1 MENIS
6 KESAKTK
13 ELDKTLGIFR
23 INGNR
28 EYTENKCTRTIHK
41 SIRNDKWIEK
51 LGAQMLRISTHLN
64 ILPLLLYHNII
75 EIFKIFEEN

>member
-1 MENIS
+1 MEDIS
-6 KESAKTK
+6 KKAAQIK

-23 INGNR
+23 FKGNR
-28 EYTENKCTRTIHK
+28 KHTENKRPRTVHK
-41 SIRNDKWIEK
+41 SIRNDKWAEK

-64 ILPLLLYHNII
+64 ILPLLLYHDII